1 MRLKV
6 DLSLHNSQCF
16 TIWNKITHGPHSASS
31 VLHAPPR
38 WKADGWSGLK
48 AHCDC
53 ISQVRGCWRGA
64 PALSQQSV
72 VWYRLCWKG
81 CRTSLPQQLPW
92 ERFWLRKLYWHL
104 LPLLLFSH
112 FHKGCIC
119 LPLGEHS
126 LGCLEDNKQ
135 VFFCPAF
142 IGIIQNER
150 GKMGKMEMDM
160 SLFQTCALRHM
171 SHHLVWQMNV
181 LKKTKDLRN

>member
-104 LPLLLFSH
+104 LPLLLFSY

-126 LGCLEDNKQ
+126 LGCPEDNKQ
-135 VFFCPAF
+135 VVLPSIYRDHTKWTWEDGENRNGYVLVPDMCIKAHVTSL
-142 IGIIQNER
+142 GVTNECS
-150 GKMGKMEMDM
+150 E
-160 SLFQTCALRHM
+160 
-171 SHHLVWQMNV
+171 
-181 LKKTKDLRN
+181 KD